1 MSAMPLPLAEVA
13 TQVWLFA
20 GAGLISLLAFGAL
33 ILAPAIGA
41 YGRTWEKAT
50 AAILSLLVLAAL
62 VLVGVVLGAFIV
74 YHWDTISKWIH

>member
-1 MSAMPLPLAEVA
+1 MTLPLAEVA

-33 ILAPAIGA
+33 ILVPAIGS

-50 AAILSLLVLAAL
+50 AVLVSLLVLAAL
-62 VLVGVVLGAFIV
+62 VLVGFVIGAFIV
-74 YHWDTISKWIH
+74 YHWDSISSWISR